1 MSDELVAGARGALSD
16 AVHALVG
23 MQVEHV
29 EQNGRQVPIPVDSL
43 YDQLREASY
52 GERADGGGARRSE
65 PGSRTPGWSDALSLL
80 EVIDRRVGEW
90 SIGEGLA
97 PGRART
103 ARRLYALADA
113 TWTPDDIGYVRKLAH
128 DIDTWAARAR
138 RLLDDEHVWELRAP
152 CPSCGETL
160 VTGQDSA
167 GETVSQY
174 ALRANLSAAECL
186 ACGMQ
191 WAPEYYRMLG
201 ELIGAPRLDGILE

>member
-1 MSDELVAGARGALSD
+1 MSDELVADARRALSD

-80 EVIDRRVGEW
+80 ELIDRRVGEW
-90 SIGEGLA
+90 SIGA
-97 PGRART
+97 ATVPGRELT
-103 ARRLYALADA
+103 VRRLYAIADNA
-113 TWTPDDIGYVRKLAH
+113 WAPEETGYVRRLAR

-152 CPSCGETL
+152 CPSCGETT
-160 VTGQDSA
+160 VSGQDSA
-167 GETVSQY
+167 GDTVSQY
-174 ALRANLSAAECL
+174 ALRANLSSAECL

-191 WAPEYYRMLG
+191 WAPEYYRTLG
-201 ELIGAPRLDGILE
+201 ALIGAPLPDGVLE